1 MSWGWV
7 SKDDLFGDEVNVLSL
22 LVTDVSVPLEQEI
35 WI

>member
-7 SKDDLFGDEVNVLSL
+7 SKDDLFGDEVNVLSV
-22 LVTDVSVPLEQEI
+22 LVRDVSFPRAQDI